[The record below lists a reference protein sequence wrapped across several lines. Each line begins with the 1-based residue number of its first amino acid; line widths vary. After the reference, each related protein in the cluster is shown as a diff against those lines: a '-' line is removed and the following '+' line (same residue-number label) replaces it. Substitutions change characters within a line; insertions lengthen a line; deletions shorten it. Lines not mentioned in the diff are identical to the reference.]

1 VVRKHDAPAITVNWI
16 VAVTIPQPAVRTFH
30 HGRRRGRKGGAPA
43 NGIANWQR
51 GRQHLSQLATFYF
64 PILPQTSSP
73 FYFPKAAIKTV
84 SGPHFID
91 DKRFL

>member
-1 VVRKHDAPAITVNWI
+1 MGGDGG
-16 VAVTIPQPAVRTFH
+16 
-30 HGRRRGRKGGAPA
+30 GRGQKGDAPA

-73 FYFPKAAIKTV
+73 FYFPQAAIKTV

>member
-30 HGRRRGRKGGAPA
+30 HGRRRGRKGDAPA

-64 PILPQTSSP
+64 PILAQTSSP
-73 FYFPKAAIKTV
+73 FYFLQGAIITV

>member
-1 VVRKHDAPAITVNWI
+1 MGGD
-16 VAVTIPQPAVRTFH
+16 
-30 HGRRRGRKGGAPA
+30 GGERGVAPA

-64 PILPQTSSP
+64 PILPQTSSSP
-73 FYFPKAAIKTV
+73 FYFPQAAIKTV
-84 SGPHFID
+84 SGPHFIN